1 MVHWKFVLIRNIFN
15 QMSHSWSV
23 LTALGRRPALRIRR
37 WLAFGLGSLMVCGA
51 ALAQVPSDPGRTG
64 QLQPAAPG
72 VLSTQ
77 ALPSSTIANGRIG
90 SGDVLRITVL
100 GQPDLSAEVGV
111 NDRGS
116 IAVALI
122 GDVPVAGLSTSAAAM
137 RIADLLRA
145 GGFLLKPEVSVD
157 AIQVRSQM
165 VSVLG
170 EVRQPGRYPIPGHL
184 TVLELLATAGGL
196 TDNAE
201 QTVTLLRLA
210 DVSAPAPASLDAVPP
225 AGGERIPIRLG
236 DASVGGA
243 SRTSLDAELRTG
255 DVVYVERKKLF
266 YIHGE
271 VNRPGAYPMEP
282 GMTVMRAIALGG
294 GANLRASFR
303 RIDIHRTVEGVDQPI
318 RAGIAEPVRPG
329 DTVFVNESLF

>member
-1 MVHWKFVLIRNIFN
+1 
-15 QMSHSWSV
+15 MSHCRSV
-23 LTALGRRPALRIRR
+23 STAPGRLLALRIRQLLAA
-37 WLAFGLGSLMVCGA
+37 WLGAVAVCGS
-51 ALAQVPSDPGRTG
+51 ALAQVPSDPGRSGTILPARPG
-64 QLQPAAPG
+64 ALQ
-72 VLSTQ
+72 TQ
-77 ALPSSTIANGRIG
+77 ALPTSTVSNARIG
-90 SGDVLRITVL
+90 SGDILRITVL

-111 NDRGS
+111 NDQGMV
-116 IAVALI
+116 AVSLI
-122 GDVPVAGLSTSAAAM
+122 GDVPVAGLSPSAAAA
-137 RIADLLRA
+137 RIAELLRT
-145 GGFLLKPEVSVD
+145 GGFLLKPEVAVD
-157 AIQVRSQM
+157 AVQVRSQM

-210 DVSAPAPASLDAVPP
+210 DPQTPAPASLDAVPP

-243 SRTSLDAELRTG
+243 SRSALDAELRTG

-294 GANLRASFR
+294 GANLRASLR
-303 RIDIHRTVEGVDQPI
+303 RIDIHRGTGGTGGTDQPF
-318 RAGIAEPVRPG
+318 RAGISEPVQPG

>member
-1 MVHWKFVLIRNIFN
+1 
-15 QMSHSWSV
+15 MSHSWSV
-23 LTALGRRPALRIRR
+23 FTALGRRPALRVRLR
-37 WLAFGLGSLMVCGA
+37 LACGLASLMVCGA

-64 QLQPAAPG
+64 LIQPAAPG

-122 GDVPVAGLSTSAAAM
+122 GDVPVAGLSTSAAAT

-170 EVRQPGRYPIPGHL
+170 EVRVPGRYPIPGHL

-196 TDNAE
+196 TEQAE

-210 DVSAPAPASLDAVPP
+210 DADAVAASAAGTVPASMDAVAPAA
-225 AGGERIPIRLG
+225 GERIPIRLG
-236 DASVGGA
+236 DAAVAGGA
-243 SRTSLDAELRTG
+243 SRSQLDVELRTG

-294 GANLRASFR
+294 GANLRASLK
-303 RIDIHRTVEGVDQPI
+303 RIDIHRTVNNTDQPF
-318 RAGIAEPVRPG
+318 RAGIAEPVKAG